1 MKNKNIS
8 INQYHRLFL
17 ISNRIWQQRTYP
29 NFPRNPTIEVCQRT
43 YFHGD
48 GLFKN
53 VVCFDFRDA
62 KRFLSIAKNPTRN
75 QNSRWIHCRE
85 NVDFSEAPSTSSL
98 PNDTHVSG
106 AFVRSD
112 GQANLDVLQRRLH
125 GSAQHLQHRSLAYG
139 RGLKYLET
147 ELTMRMNVQCL

>member
-1 MKNKNIS
+1 MTGGDVERSPLKLLVVS
-8 INQYHRLFL
+8 LFRFGRGEERRDLLDECLHGVKVLSCACDPDLL
-17 ISNRIWQQRTYP
+17 IPVI
-29 NFPRNPTIEVCQRT
+29 

-48 GLFKN
+48 GLFKD

-125 GSAQHLQHRSLAYG
+125 GSAQHLQHRSLANG
-139 RGLKYLET
+139 RG
-147 ELTMRMNVQCL
+147 VWQGH